1 MKLKK
6 FITLV
11 ITAALALSAIP
22 AYAEDTEPVK
32 YENELYYIW
41 GGYWTL
47 GSFFREL

>member
-32 YENELYYIW
+32 YENELYYI
-41 GGYWTL
+41 GEDIPADSYIVI
-47 GSFFREL
+47 S